1 MLSLSMYN
9 EIGETLSVQFIH
21 FSINCPHGI
30 REFIQKCPETSLPV
44 CYFGRSSYTES
55 AGTNAKVAVVCDIKM
70 VTFLP
75 NVRQLRLRLSTKMV

>member
-9 EIGETLSVQFIH
+9 EIGETLSIQLIH
-21 FSINCPHGI
+21 FSLYCPRGI
-30 REFIQKCPETSLPV
+30 REFIQKCPEGSLIV

-55 AGTNAKVAVVCDIKM
+55 AGTNAKVAVMCDIKM

-75 NVRQLRLRLSTKMV
+75 NVR